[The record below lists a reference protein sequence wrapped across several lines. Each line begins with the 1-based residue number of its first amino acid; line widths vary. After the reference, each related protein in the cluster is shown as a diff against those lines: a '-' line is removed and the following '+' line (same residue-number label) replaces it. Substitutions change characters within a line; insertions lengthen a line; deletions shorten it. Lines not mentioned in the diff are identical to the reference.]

1 LRILKQANIDQRVAQ
16 MMDQLENQS
25 VENKSLENNIAE
37 LCKHIREAAEKSQRN
52 AQSIKLLAVSKT
64 RSAAEVRE
72 AYQAGLHAFGENYLQ
87 EALDKQLEL
96 NDLAIE
102 WHFIGAAQSNKT
114 RPIAEHFD
122 WFHTLDR
129 IKIAQRLNDQRPVG
143 KAPLNCCIQVNIN
156 NEESKAGVACED
168 VIALAKA
175 VQGMPQLKLRGLMAI
190 PEATSEYK
198 QQRENFAKLAS
209 LLRQLQN
216 EFALGGLDQEQLDT
230 LSIGMSGD
238 MDAAIAEGSTIVRIG
253 TALFGPRATKPT
265 PTQP

>member
-1 LRILKQANIDQRVAQ
+1 
-16 MMDQLENQS
+16 
-25 VENKSLENNIAE
+25 
-37 LCKHIREAAEKSQRN
+37 
-52 AQSIKLLAVSKT
+52 
-64 RSAAEVRE
+64 
-72 AYQAGLHAFGENYLQ
+72 
-87 EALDKQLEL
+87 
-96 NDLAIE
+96 
-102 WHFIGAAQSNKT
+102 
-114 RPIAEHFD
+114 
-122 WFHTLDR
+122 
-129 IKIAQRLNDQRPVG
+129 VG